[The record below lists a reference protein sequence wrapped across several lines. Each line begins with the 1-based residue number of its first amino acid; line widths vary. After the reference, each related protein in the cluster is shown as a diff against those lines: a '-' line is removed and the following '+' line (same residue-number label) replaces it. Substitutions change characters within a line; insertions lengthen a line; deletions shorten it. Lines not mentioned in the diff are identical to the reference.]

1 MTKNPPIS
9 QRLDQ
14 FGRRH
19 PRLMWLVNAILTL
32 FVTLVLLTTT
42 EAPLVLYQA
51 F

>member
-1 MTKNPPIS
+1 MTENEGIS
-9 QRLDQ
+9 DRIDQ

-19 PRLMWLVNAILTL
+19 PRFVWLGNAILIL